1 MFLYPFERLEVWQ
14 LSVDLTV
21 NIYEYTARFPTREQY
36 GLSQQVRR
44 AAVSISSNLSEGSG
58 RISKK
63 DQAHFFSMAY
73 SSLMEVLNQL
83 ILAHRIGYIEEIDL
97 ISIRSSV
104 EVLSRKIASLRNAT
118 LNSQP

>member
-14 LSVDLTV
+14 LSIDLTV
-21 NIYEYTARFPTREQY
+21 NIYDYTSKFPAREQY
-36 GLSQQVRR
+36 GLSHQVRR
-44 AAVSISSNLSEGSG
+44 AAVSVSSNLSEGSG

-83 ILAHRIGYIEEIDL
+83 ILANRIGYIEEIDL

-118 LNSQP
+118 LNAQP

>member
-1 MFLYPFERLEVWQ
+1 MFLYPFERLEVWR

-21 NIYEYTARFPTREQY
+21 NIYECTAKFPTREQY

-83 ILAHRIGYIEEIDL
+83 ILANRIGYIEEIDL
-97 ISIRSSV
+97 MSIRSSI
-104 EVLSRKIASLRNAT
+104 ELLSRKIASLRNAT

>member
-14 LSVDLTV
+14 LSIDLTV
-21 NIYEYTARFPTREQY
+21 NIYACTETFPTREQY

-63 DQAHFFSMAY
+63 DQAHFFNMAY

-83 ILAHRIGYIEEIDL
+83 ILANRIGYIKESNL

-104 EVLSRKIASLRNAT
+104 EILPRKIASLWNAT
-118 LNSQP
+118 LNAQP